1 MGFLVFRFTYLI
13 SDFHSLL
20 YVQNKYDL
28 SSCSLKSSSDIT
40 WAFLQEASAPS
51 TLFTMISHL
60 DVKCLLWY
68 YQTTEVFNA
77 HILFL
82 VSFFFLLSG
91 DLLISSLGFLIL
103 ILQHLS
109 EFFPIVKRLLWQI
122 WPILDFPSCKSYH
135 FYIVIVFCDI
145 IYNIFTSLF
154 CCFTCS
160 KSYVNSRGNINVV
173 HMYTG
178 SAEAKSVCHGST
190 TGLKGTSTLFML
202 SLHPIQK
209 NPLEKEGVTHSSSLS
224 WGIPW
229 AGEPGGLQSM
239 VFAKSWAWLST

>member
-13 SDFHSLL
+13 SDFHSLF
-20 YVQNKYDL
+20 YVQNKSDL

-51 TLFTMISHL
+51 ILFTMISHL

-122 WPILDFPSCKSYH
+122 WPILDFPSCKSYL
-135 FYIVIVFCDI
+135 FYNVIVSCDI

-160 KSYVNSRGNINVV
+160 KSYGKLTWE
-173 HMYTG
+173 YQC
-178 SAEAKSVCHGST
+178 SAYVYRISWSKV
-190 TGLKGTSTLFML
+190 
-202 SLHPIQK
+202 
-209 NPLEKEGVTHSSSLS
+209 SLS
-224 WGIPW
+224 WFYNWIERNFYLIHVVSSSYSEKPPW
-229 AGEPGGLQSM
+229 EGKGDPLQ
-239 VFAKSWAWLST
+239 